1 MIEDKILLIKLDLR
15 EETINIVTMYVPQ
28 IELEENIKI

>member
-15 EETINIVTMYVPQ
+15 EEAINIVTMYVPQ
-28 IELEENIKI
+28 IELEENIKK

>member
-15 EETINIVTMYVPQ
+15 EETINIVTTYVPQ